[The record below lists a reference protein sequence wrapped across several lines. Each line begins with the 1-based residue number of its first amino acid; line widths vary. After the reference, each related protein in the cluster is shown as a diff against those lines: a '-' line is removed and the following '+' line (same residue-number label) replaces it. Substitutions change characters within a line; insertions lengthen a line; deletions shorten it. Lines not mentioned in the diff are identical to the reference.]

1 MIKCRVSGVI
11 AQGSMACSWAQAT
24 TCQSLE
30 SAVRLVPQITNS
42 QGRPMNTGI
51 HFWLPKLNRPE
62 AVAVRPEL
70 R

>member
-1 MIKCRVSGVI
+1 
-11 AQGSMACSWAQAT
+11 MACSWAQAT

-62 AVAVRPEL
+62 AVAVRLEL